1 MKDSIVFSIIQNIAI
16 LMTFCI
22 LYDHFWSSK
31 TRPKNFLFKLLAG
44 VFLALVVFMLISTP
58 WDYKLGIFF
67 DTRSVMLSVA
77 GLFFGPVPTI
87 TATILTA
94 IYRIYLGGSGVYMG
108 IAVIFTSGAIGLL
121 WYYLRPDWK
130 RKNHTMELLSLGLVV
145 HSVMLACIM
154 LLPQEIRIQTLKLIF
169 FPVMILYPL
178 ATVLIGEYII
188 RQETI
193 RKNKKALI
201 ESEKRWQF
209 ALEGAGDGIW
219 DWDLS
224 KNEIFFSKQWKN
236 LLGYKDDEIEKT
248 FSEWENRMHVEDRKE
263 IKSLINLHLEGK
275 TPIYSAEYRMQ
286 CKDGSYKWIL
296 DRGKVI
302 QYDNNGNPIRF
313 IGTQKDISERKH
325 REMLLAHEQYLVNAL
340 MENTTE
346 SVFFKDLNS
355 RYIRV
360 NKAFANSLGYPDA
373 ESIIGK
379 SDFDLFSKEYAKKTV
394 SDEQEIIQTNKTF
407 NEEGIIKLQDGTETW
422 ILTNKMPLKNPN
434 NVTIGT
440 FGISIN
446 IDEQKRVET
455 ALKDSQE
462 QLKKFAAHLQSVREE
477 ERVLLAREIH
487 DELGQ
492 ILIALKIDLGMLK
505 QEISV
510 SSKINKKE
518 IEKKINQILSLL
530 DNTIKTTRR
539 IMTGLRPETLELMGL
554 NEAIKLYSA
563 EFEERH
569 KIFCS
574 FESTIVDRDIDDELS
589 VALFRI
595 LQEALTNVIKH
606 SKASEVKIRLEKTS
620 GKILMEIADNGIGID
635 KNIEVR
641 KDSYGLIGMRERVL
655 ILDGNISIEGDEDSG
670 TTIKVEIPYKQT
682 S

>member
-1 MKDSIVFSIIQNIAI
+1 MKESIVIGIIQNIAI

-31 TRPKNFLFKLLAG
+31 MKPKSFLFKLFAGICLAFV
-44 VFLALVVFMLISTP
+44 VFLLILTP
-58 WDYKLGIFF
+58 WDYRAGIFF

-77 GLFFGPVPTI
+77 GLFFGPIPTI

-94 IYRIYLGGSGVYMG
+94 VYRIYLGGAGVYMG
-108 IAVIFTSGAIGLL
+108 VAVILTSGSIGLL
-121 WYYLRPDWK
+121 WHYLRPDWK
-130 RKNHTMELLSLGLVV
+130 RKNHSIELLILGLIV
-145 HSVMLACIM
+145 HSVMITCII
-154 LLPQEIRIQTLKLIF
+154 LLPQEMRMPTLKQVFL
-169 FPVMILYPL
+169 PVMILYPL

-219 DWDLS
+219 DWNLE

-236 LLGYKDDEIEKT
+236 LLGYKESEIEKT
-248 FSEWENRMHVEDRKE
+248 FSEWESKMHPEDRKE

-275 TPIYSAEYRMQ
+275 TPIYSAEYRML

-302 QYDNNGNPIRF
+302 QYDNNGNPVRF

-325 REMLLAHEQYLVNAL
+325 KEMLLAHEQYLVNAL

-346 SVFFKDLNS
+346 NVFFKDLNS

-360 NKAFANSLGYPDA
+360 NKAFANSLGYPDS

-379 SDFDLFSKEYAKKTV
+379 SDFDLFSKEYAKKMV
-394 SDEQEIIQTNKTF
+394 IDEQEIIRTNKPL
-407 NEEGIIKLQDGTETW
+407 NEEGITKLQDGTETW

-434 NVTIGT
+434 NTTIGT

-462 QLKKFAAHLQSVREE
+462 QLKKFAAHLQNVREE

-492 ILIALKIDLGMLK
+492 ILIALKIDMGMLK
-505 QEISV
+505 QEIGA
-510 SSKINKKE
+510 SSKINKEE
-518 IEKKINQILSLL
+518 IEKKMKQIMNLL
-530 DNTIKTTRR
+530 DSTIKTTRR

-554 NEAIKLYSA
+554 NEAIKAYSV
-563 EFEERH
+563 EFEDRH
-569 KIFCS
+569 KIICT
-574 FESTIVDRDIDDELS
+574 FESTITDKEIDSELS

-595 LQEALTNVIKH
+595 LQEALTNVVKH
-606 SKASEVKIRLEKTS
+606 SKASEVKIHLEKTDDT
-620 GKILMEIADNGIGID
+620 ILMVIADNGIGIN
-635 KNIEVR
+635 KNTETR

-655 ILDGNISIEGDEDSG
+655 ILDGNISIDGDQDLG
-670 TTIKVEIPYKQT
+670 TRIKVTIPHRKII
-682 S
+682 